1 MAGERLVGGFVGRT
15 SYSKST
21 ILAPIHL
28 KFRRIPLN
36 LMIKMVDEELGSL
49 LSWFR
54 TYIGSMEGS
63 LVGRVAL
70 R

>member
-1 MAGERLVGGFVGRT
+1 MAGGRLVGGFVGRT
-15 SYSKST
+15 SYSKSIT
-21 ILAPIHL
+21 LAPINL
-28 KFRRIPLN
+28 KFRRILLN
-36 LMIKMVDEELGSL
+36 SMIKTVGEELRSL

-54 TYIGSMEGS
+54 TYIGSMAGS